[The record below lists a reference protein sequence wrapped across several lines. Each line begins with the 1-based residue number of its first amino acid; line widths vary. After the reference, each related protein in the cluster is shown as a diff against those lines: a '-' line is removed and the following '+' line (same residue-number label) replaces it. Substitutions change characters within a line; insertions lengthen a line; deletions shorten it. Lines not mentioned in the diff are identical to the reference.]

1 MKTKVIG
8 RIIIILII
16 LIAILGGVFAYLY
29 FGTDLLKTNKQL
41 FFQYLGQ
48 MVEQEDGFIDNRLSE
63 YSNKKY
69 TGKYE
74 DSGKFYVDIN
84 MTGLDA
90 DVLQTINDFNI
101 EYSGKVDNTARKNEQ
116 EIAINYSD
124 DVNFPIKYKYANET
138 LGLQTNYVS
147 SKYIG
152 IQNENLKEFAEKFGI
167 TDTEEIPDKIDLFE
181 NINNQTRNFTDEEK
195 EQLKETYKTILQ
207 TKLEGKEFTKT
218 QNVETTTYA
227 VELTNQELKDIIIA
241 VLEDLKNNQILL
253 PRIEEMSKETLELMN
268 QNSTEEVTIQDIIQE
283 SIDNLNDAEIQNGNI
298 SIMVSQTD
306 RKLSGIIIKSEETEI
321 SLTKSSTQGVL
332 TYTVEFNSK
341 DTETQD
347 NMRYFMSASYQGLE
361 QLSSVNETYQI
372 GAIITA
378 NGEEQKLVY
387 NLNCTDTFKDNINI
401 EDYAEEEIQLLNEY
415 NGEQITTLLS
425 AIGERIGQVNTM
437 QMEEIG
443 FSEYG
448 NPMLYAFPLTSLSL
462 MMYNQATNVVEDNS
476 MSEIEKESFNQ
487 KFIQYEGEQR
497 GTATK
502 VLIQAVLTN
511 NISQEDEERKISISG
526 VITLDRDETSVSTD
540 DISTT
545 SRYNIEMNYNEN
557 GLIHE
562 IIITEI

>member
-1 MKTKVIG
+1 
-8 RIIIILII
+8 
-16 LIAILGGVFAYLY
+16 
-29 FGTDLLKTNKQL
+29 
-41 FFQYLGQ
+41 
-48 MVEQEDGFIDNRLSE
+48 
-63 YSNKKY
+63 
-69 TGKYE
+69 
-74 DSGKFYVDIN
+74 

-90 DVLQTINDFNI
+90 DVLQTINDFSI

-306 RKLSGIIIKSEETEI
+306 RKLSGITIKSEETEI

-372 GAIITA
+372 GAIITV

-415 NGEQITTLLS
+415 NGEQIATLLS

-448 NPMLYAFPLTSLSL
+448 NPMMYVALPLTSSM
-462 MMYNQATNVVEDNS
+462 MMYQQASDAVE
-476 MSEIEKESFNQ
+476 
-487 KFIQYEGEQR
+487 
-497 GTATK
+497 
-502 VLIQAVLTN
+502 
-511 NISQEDEERKISISG
+511 
-526 VITLDRDETSVSTD
+526 
-540 DISTT
+540 
-545 SRYNIEMNYNEN
+545 
-557 GLIHE
+557 
-562 IIITEI
+562 

>member
-101 EYSGKVDNTARKNEQ
+101 EYSGKIDNTARKNEQ

-181 NINNQTRNFTDEEK
+181 NVNNQTLNFTDEEK

-241 VLEDLKNNQILL
+241 VLEELKNNQILL

-306 RKLSGIIIKSEETEI
+306 RKLSGITIKSEETEI

-415 NGEQITTLLS
+415 NGEQIATLLS

-448 NPMLYAFPLTSLSL
+448 NPMLYAFPLTSLPL
-462 MMYNQATNVVEDNS
+462 MMYNQATDVVEDNS

-487 KFIQYEGEQR
+487 KFMQYEGEQR

>member
-101 EYSGKVDNTARKNEQ
+101 EYSGKIDNTARKNEQ

-147 SKYIG
+147 GKYIG

-181 NINNQTRNFTDEEK
+181 NVNNQTLNFTDEEK

-241 VLEDLKNNQILL
+241 VLEELKNNQILL

-306 RKLSGIIIKSEETEI
+306 RKLSGITIKSEETEI

-415 NGEQITTLLS
+415 NGEQIATLLS

-448 NPMLYAFPLTSLSL
+448 NPMLYAFPLTSLPL
-462 MMYNQATNVVEDNS
+462 MMYNQATDVVEDNS

-487 KFIQYEGEQR
+487 KFMQYEGEQR